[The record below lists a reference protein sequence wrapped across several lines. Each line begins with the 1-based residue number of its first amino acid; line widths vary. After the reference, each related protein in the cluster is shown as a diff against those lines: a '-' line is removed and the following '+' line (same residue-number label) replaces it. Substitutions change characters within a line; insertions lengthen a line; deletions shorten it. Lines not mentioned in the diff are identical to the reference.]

1 MRDLYKLERQGLR
14 EGIQLAKPDLLHA
27 HWTYEFALASLETG
41 LPTVITSH
49 DNAFQQLR
57 FSRDLYRLGRLYL
70 QIRVIR
76 QAHFVTAVSPYLAS
90 SLRWLVK
97 TDIAMIPNAVE
108 VPSERS
114 DDNSHQS
121 REPVRI
127 ATVLNG
133 WGKRKNPKAA
143 IKAFQLFRHEKPDTE
158 MFMYGDG
165 FEEGGPAA
173 QWAARRGLGD
183 HIHFSGFLPPREL
196 HSQLSQMSMLLHPA
210 LEEACPMS
218 ILEAM
223 ALGLPVIGGIHSG
236 GVPWVLD
243 AGRSG
248 FLTDVRKPSEI
259 ARTLLTCLEQPE
271 DRHWRQRNAYHRV
284 LSLFSPASVAE
295 QYEKIYERA
304 LSTR

>member
-1 MRDLYKLERQGLR
+1 
-14 EGIQLAKPDLLHA
+14 
-27 HWTYEFALASLETG
+27 
-41 LPTVITSH
+41 
-49 DNAFQQLR
+49 
-57 FSRDLYRLGRLYL
+57 
-70 QIRVIR
+70 
-76 QAHFVTAVSPYLAS
+76 
-90 SLRWLVK
+90 
-97 TDIAMIPNAVE
+97 
-108 VPSERS
+108 
-114 DDNSHQS
+114 
-121 REPVRI
+121 
-127 ATVLNG
+127 
-133 WGKRKNPKAA
+133 
-143 IKAFQLFRHEKPDTE
+143 
-158 MFMYGDG
+158 
-165 FEEGGPAA
+165 
-173 QWAARRGLGD
+173 
-183 HIHFSGFLPPREL
+183 
-196 HSQLSQMSMLLHPA
+196 MSMLLHPA

-284 LSLFSPASVAE
+284 LSLFSPTCVAE